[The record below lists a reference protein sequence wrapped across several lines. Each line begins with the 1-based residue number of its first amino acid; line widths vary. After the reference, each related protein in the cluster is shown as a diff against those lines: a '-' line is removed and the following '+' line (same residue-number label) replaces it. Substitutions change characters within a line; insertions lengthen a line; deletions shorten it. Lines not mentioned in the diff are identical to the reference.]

1 MNFASSARHTTEDS
15 LRRSWCRARLCLPC
29 IVDLETITRRRAV
42 ATTKALVSTAVALV
56 GLAVVGL
63 FVYEALRKRAFRE
76 HCTTTTWTSRGVY
89 LLEAALTALRPQD
102 VVDASGTH
110 IDAAALVRALTEHI
124 RRRPEKVEVYS
135 SRRRKGTFL
144 LLWGNS
150 WRSYVWQPGHHY
162 FAWVVV
168 SSNGGA
174 AITAMHLLRTDEGQM
189 LVLSLRAYYVEFA
202 DDTLYITRQWGRLWV
217 EGSDPAY

>member
-15 LRRSWCRARLCLPC
+15 LRRSWCRARLCSPC
-29 IVDLETITRRRAV
+29 IVDLETTTRRRGV

-56 GLAVVGL
+56 GLGMVGF
-63 FVYEALRKRAFRE
+63 FVNEALKKRAFRE

-89 LLEAALTALRPQD
+89 LLEAALTALRPPD

-110 IDAAALVRALTEHI
+110 IDAAALVRALAEHI
-124 RRRPEKVEVYS
+124 RRRPEKVEIYP

-144 LLWGNS
+144 LIWGNS

-162 FAWVVV
+162 FAWLVV
-168 SSNGGA
+168 SRNGGV
-174 AITAMHLLRTDEGQM
+174 AITAMHLLRTDDGQM
-189 LVLSLRAYYVEFA
+189 LVLSLRAYYVELSH
-202 DDTLYITRQWGRLWV
+202 DELYITRQWGRLWV